1 MKFQAYENKNVGKY
15 KALPSKFTSG
25 DLLEAVYTA
34 RYPMRV
40 VKDTFDFKSNTH
52 AVNKINSWKA
62 AIVTKRTQQT
72 GGKRPNIYLGP
83 RRQVGGGGGSDTD
96 VKSFFEDVQTALK
109 LNINIMKGSGSN
121 NGECNCAPR
130 PPGKK
135 SQPTVTVTKSKT
147 QSGGVGWKGVVL
159 KEKN

>member
-1 MKFQAYENKNVGKY
+1 MKFQAYENKNIGKY
-15 KALPSKFTSG
+15 NAIPSKFASG
-25 DLLEAVYTA
+25 DLLEAVYTS
-34 RYPMRV
+34 RYPKRV
-40 VKDTFDFKSNTH
+40 VKDSFDFNTDAH
-52 AVNKINSWKA
+52 AVNKINSWKT
-62 AIVTKRTQQT
+62 AIATKRTQT
-72 GGKRPNIYLGP
+72 GGMRPKLNVGP
-83 RRQVGGGGGSDTD
+83 RRQAGGGGGSDAD
-96 VKSFFEDVQTALK
+96 VKSFFEDVQAALK

-121 NGECNCAPR
+121 GECNVCGPR